1 MGSKNNP
8 NNRGQETVKKTVNG
22 KEIEP
27 IMFVGAGKEAGKFI
41 AAKFSKT
48 NDLVL
53 DEKGNPI
60 RWANIN
66 SEA

>member
-8 NNRGQETVKKTVNG
+8 NNRGQETAKKTVG
-22 KEIEP
+22 GREVEP
-27 IMFVGAGKEAGKFI
+27 IMFVGAGKESGKFM
-41 AAKFSKT
+41 AAKFAKT

-53 DEKGNPI
+53 DEKGNPV
-60 RWANIN
+60 RWTNIS